1 MLAWP
6 KPLRVAW
13 GAPTSRPLQPGAC
26 AAARTEPHGCT
37 ARGESGAEPAARA
50 PARHCGGRPSWD
62 VPLAEGGRVRK
73 RRLAT
78 NGHQSARPRTPSWYV
93 FCVVTL
99 ADGKIES
106 AEGLY
111 ATHHVHPLSSNPQS
125 FLLEPAPKA
134 LAQAIGSEAALVS
147 SDWPVAGWRRV
158 FLSEAAALGITWLR
172 LHLCTRFLLTASGH
186 AQ

>member
-1 MLAWP
+1 MFREVTNPRPAMLAWP

-37 ARGESGAEPAARA
+37 AGGESGAEPAARA

-78 NGHQSARPRTPSWYV
+78 NGHQSARPRTPLWYV

-111 ATHHVHPLSSNPQS
+111 ATHHVHPLSSNPLILP
-125 FLLEPAPKA
+125 FGT
-134 LAQAIGSEAALVS
+134 GSQGTR
-147 SDWPVAGWRRV
+147 AGHW
-158 FLSEAAALGITWLR
+158 FGSCPGE
-172 LHLCTRFLLTASGH
+172 F
-186 AQ
+186 